1 MRRWTH
7 DWTGGEALAALIFL
21 PFVLLLVVGLTALS
35 AVIVMWAWNL
45 FMPLVWASAPKLTF
59 WAAFAFGCL
68 VSTLRGIFH
77 FSINN
82 NKS

>member
-1 MRRWTH
+1 MRN
-7 DWTGGEALAALIFL
+7 GAGPGMNAAFGALF
-21 PFVLLLVVGLTALS
+21 LLLIVGLMALS